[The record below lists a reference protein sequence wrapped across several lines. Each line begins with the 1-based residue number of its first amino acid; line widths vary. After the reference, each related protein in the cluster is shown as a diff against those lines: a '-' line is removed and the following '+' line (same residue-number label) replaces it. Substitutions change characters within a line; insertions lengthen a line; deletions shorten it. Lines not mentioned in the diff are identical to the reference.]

1 LDLFGGGVG
10 FIKDP
15 VRPAASAEC
24 PGEFSF
30 KWLPYVSGI
39 GSQVSENELND
50 RRNYSRRYA

>member
-30 KWLPYVSGI
+30 KWLPYASGI